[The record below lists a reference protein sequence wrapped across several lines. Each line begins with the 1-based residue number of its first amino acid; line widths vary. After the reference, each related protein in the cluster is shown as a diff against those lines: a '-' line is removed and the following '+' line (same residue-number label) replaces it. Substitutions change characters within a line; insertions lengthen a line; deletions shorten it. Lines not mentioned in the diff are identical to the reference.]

1 MDTSRVSFGEM
12 VAAAGGVALLVL
24 MFLPWFGGRLS
35 GIGAPVR
42 VPTRTGWE
50 SFGTLFDFL
59 LVVAVAVA
67 VGIAVA
73 RTMGALPPLPV
84 EQSQMVLAAGA
95 IAFLIVG
102 FRLLDPP
109 GLIDVAIPNLDVDTS
124 RKPAAFLSL
133 GAAAVIAYGG
143 FLQRRERPART
154 VAESSPL

>member
-50 SFGTLFDFL
+50 SFGTLPEFL
-59 LVVAVAVA
+59 IIVAIALA

-73 RTMGALPPLPV
+73 RAMNALPPLPV
-84 EQSQMVLAAGA
+84 EQGLMVLAAGA
-95 IAFLIVG
+95 VTFLIVG

-109 GLIDVAIPNLDVDTS
+109 DVLDVAIPNIDVDSS
-124 RKPAAFLSL
+124 RKIAAFLAL
-133 GAAAVIAYGG
+133 GAAGVIAYGG
-143 FLQRRERPART
+143 FLQRRERPST
-154 VAESSPL
+154 SSVDSGGR